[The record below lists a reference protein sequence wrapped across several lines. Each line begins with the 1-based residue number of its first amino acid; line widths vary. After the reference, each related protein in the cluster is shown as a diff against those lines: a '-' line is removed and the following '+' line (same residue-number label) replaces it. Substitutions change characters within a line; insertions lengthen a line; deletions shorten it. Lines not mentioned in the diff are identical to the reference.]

1 MQLNAVQKE
10 KKIKVFIYSMSK
22 HCRGGFETNGYYVLI
37 SVVETSSERRRKRIY
52 EMNLRNK
59 AIK

>member
-1 MQLNAVQKE
+1 
-10 KKIKVFIYSMSK
+10 MSK